1 MHEGP
6 HLPSFECRGS
16 QGILPCDL
24 HCGRAPMR
32 ILVLDNQ
39 TSHIDT
45 LARGLRIKGYGV
57 VAATN
62 AGEALSLLRAGDS
75 AIDLIITDDATVL
88 PDSGELIRCI
98 EECCRRPPVIMMT
111 EGRASG
117 HNINPLT
124 RFCTTI
130 LEKPFDMA
138 ALAETVER
146 SMHAP
151 ALERPAT
158 GKPLGG

>member
-1 MHEGP
+1 MN
-6 HLPSFECRGS
+6 
-16 QGILPCDL
+16 
-24 HCGRAPMR
+24 

-45 LARGLRIKGYGV
+45 LARGLRIKGHRV

-62 AGEALSLLRAGDS
+62 AEEALRLLRPGEP

-111 EGRASG
+111 KGKVSG
-117 HNINPLT
+117 HNINPLC
-124 RFCTTI
+124 RFCTAF

-138 ALAETVER
+138 ALMETVET

-151 ALERPAT
+151 AQGSPAA
-158 GKPLGG
+158 GKPLEG